1 MTINRDIFEELFV
14 LELANNHWGRLERG
28 KRIVDDFA
36 KVVRYNGIRASIKL
50 QLRDVDNFIHPNFR
64 GRDDIR
70 YVKKTLDTKLSKDD
84 VRSLVNH
91 IRQSG
96 CIPMATPF
104 DEASVD
110 LPEDLELPIIKIVSS
125 DLNDWVPIERITK
138 TRKPVIV
145 STGGSSLKDVD
156 DLVTF
161 FERCTCS
168 DVGSVGSIQLALPKI
183 Q

>member
-1 MTINRDIFEELFV
+1 
-14 LELANNHWGRLERG
+14 
-28 KRIVDDFA
+28 
-36 KVVRYNGIRASIKL
+36 
-50 QLRDVDNFIHPNFR
+50 
-64 GRDDIR
+64 
-70 YVKKTLDTKLSKDD
+70 
-84 VRSLVNH
+84 
-91 IRQSG
+91 
-96 CIPMATPF
+96 MATPF